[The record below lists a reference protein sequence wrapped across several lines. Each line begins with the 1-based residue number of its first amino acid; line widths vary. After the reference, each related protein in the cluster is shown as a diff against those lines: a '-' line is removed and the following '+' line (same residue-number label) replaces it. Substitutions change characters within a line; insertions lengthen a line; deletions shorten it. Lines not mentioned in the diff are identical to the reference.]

1 MAPEAHYSVPR
12 GTERVIALY
21 DYDAQGTQVCGCD
34 YAGSLPHQLTGSSSF
49 QELSLHEGDIVTV
62 IGKEDDVWWCG
73 QVGERIGMFP
83 AAYVEPYSF

>member
-1 MAPEAHYSVPR
+1 MTMMPK
-12 GTERVIALY
+12 ERRCVGATVLEVYHSKTVI
-21 DYDAQGTQVCGCD
+21 
-34 YAGSLPHQLTGSSSF
+34 GSSP
-49 QELSLHEGDIVTV
+49 QELTLHEGDIVTV